1 VAPLPECVR
10 ANNNLH
16 SNQEQN
22 LLMYRSCSCLGYAA
36 SFFQPHLLQPE
47 YYARERREFHTAT
60 AKLLTCTLLKFSA
73 LNHMT
78 VTLLTRGLN
87 PTSDFEAR
95 QYPHETLLLAKRVP
109 G

>member
-1 VAPLPECVR
+1 
-10 ANNNLH
+10 
-16 SNQEQN
+16 
-22 LLMYRSCSCLGYAA
+22 MYRSCSCLGYAA

-47 YYARERREFHTAT
+47 YYARERQEFHTAT
-60 AKLLTCTLLKFSA
+60 PKLLTCTLLKFSA

-109 G
+109 GEFCIRFTKAMHDQSHLCVRDRI